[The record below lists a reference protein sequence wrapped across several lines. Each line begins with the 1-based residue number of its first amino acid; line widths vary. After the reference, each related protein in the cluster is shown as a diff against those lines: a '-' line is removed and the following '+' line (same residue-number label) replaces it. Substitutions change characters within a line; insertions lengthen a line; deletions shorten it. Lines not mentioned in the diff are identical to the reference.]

1 MNNILRA
8 LCLFFFLSM
17 YDAHFT
23 RYPQYHQMRPRYV
36 NTERV
41 TPPEEIID
49 EEDILKVETRNYYDK
64 YSFKTNWALSWE
76 DSDVW

>member
-1 MNNILRA
+1 
-8 LCLFFFLSM
+8 
-17 YDAHFT
+17 
-23 RYPQYHQMRPRYV
+23 MRPRYV
-36 NTERV
+36 NTGPV
-41 TPPEEIID
+41 TPVEDII